1 MNQTQPAFTMK
12 PPDTTLRGRWLVAAW
27 VAWIA
32 IVALALVM
40 FIAIEGFWYV
50 GPAETQGKVILFVV
64 EVGLLVIFGATAA
77 LILWRKHNDWVAL
90 FVTLAMLSIPLS
102 FTSPHEPAFV
112 AVHTGWVIPLII
124 RNLLTEPLILLLFF
138 VFPNG
143 RFVPRWS
150 GPLVVLLVLIM
161 VTIEDLTLLR
171 DSTAYYKSGI
181 DDIISIGIVVFG
193 LLSQAYRYRR
203 LSSLTERQQTKW
215 VIVGLMGI
223 FSGVLIWTI
232 GSFALPPLSGTA
244 GPIDVIGG
252 TSFGT
257 LGRPLELGAGVLM
270 FGLPLALP
278 LSFMFAIL
286 RYRLWD
292 IDIVINRALVYGVLT
307 AALVGIY
314 FGGIILI
321 QMAFRAVTGQENAVA
336 VVISTLAI
344 AALFM
349 PLRSRIQDFIDR
361 RFYRRKYDAAQTL
374 AAFSI
379 RMRDEVDLEQL
390 GNQLVAVVK
399 DTMQPAHVSLWLR
412 TSGPKDSRLKR
423 E

>member
-270 FGLPLALP
+270 FD
-278 LSFMFAIL
+278 S
-286 RYRLWD
+286 
-292 IDIVINRALVYGVLT
+292 LVTRPV
-307 AALVGIY
+307 
-314 FGGIILI
+314 
-321 QMAFRAVTGQENAVA
+321 
-336 VVISTLAI
+336 
-344 AALFM
+344 
-349 PLRSRIQDFIDR
+349 
-361 RFYRRKYDAAQTL
+361 
-374 AAFSI
+374 
-379 RMRDEVDLEQL
+379 
-390 GNQLVAVVK
+390 
-399 DTMQPAHVSLWLR
+399 
-412 TSGPKDSRLKR
+412 
-423 E
+423 